1 MIHLERQPKKSCQA
15 PKVYKRVVA
24 QCSGHVKPHELV
36 AIMGPSGA
44 GKTSLLNVLSRR
56 ESTSGGSYSKGSIK
70 VNNSHLY
77 AADFGKIA
85 AFVQ

>member
-1 MIHLERQPKKSCQA
+1 
-15 PKVYKRVVA
+15 
-24 QCSGHVKPHELV
+24 
-36 AIMGPSGA
+36 MGPSGA

-70 VNNSHLY
+70 VNGQPLY

-85 AFVQ
+85 AFVQQDDVLQEALTAKELFMFACRIRLN

>member
-1 MIHLERQPKKSCQA
+1 MIHLEYTPKTTFTQKKA
-15 PKVYKRVVA
+15 FKRVVA
-24 QCSGHVKPHELV
+24 NNDGHVCPTEIV
-36 AIMGPSGA
+36 AVMGPSGA

-56 ESTSGGSYSKGSIK
+56 ESTSGGSYSKGAIK
-70 VNNSHLY
+70 VNGQPLY